1 MLFYKNITSTKLN
14 TMDFQSNTNYSVT
27 MSLPCT
33 NGTPPSNT
41 VIFDQTNTTLVSNF
55 GGYIGSSERQLGIIF
70 PKIFAETL
78 RSECFEYSYN
88 TDSRLKK
95 IHEKVVVPFTKL
107 EETNQQLIE
116 ELARKDAEIAELKQQ
131 SQTKEVI
138 MRQIIETLRINFAM
152 EIEKKDKDCKQQLQE
167 KDERL
172 QEKDE
177 RLEKDADL
185 LKKQQKQLELNN
197 CRMVNL
203 NQRIVNLTK
212 QTEERETLC
221 NELTKDLEEKDADF
235 EDLKNE
241 VHEYYEETKRQNK
254 AIEDLNITNQ
264 EIGRLNYLLILG
276 TSEKKIND
284 FSPEF

>member
-1 MLFYKNITSTKLN
+1 ME
-14 TMDFQSNTNYSVT
+14 FQSNTNYSVT

-33 NGTPPSNT
+33 NGTPPADT
-41 VIFDQTNTTLVSNF
+41 VIFDQTNTTIVSNF

-78 RSECFEYSYN
+78 RNECFEYSYN

-95 IHEKVVVPFTKL
+95 FHEKVVVPFTKL
-107 EETNQQLIE
+107 EDTNQQLRE
-116 ELARKDAEIAELKQQ
+116 EVARKDAEIAELKQQ
-131 SQTKEVI
+131 HQTKEVI
-138 MRQIIETLRINFAM
+138 MRQIIDTLRINFAM

-167 KDERL
+167 KDEQL

-177 RLEKDADL
+177 RLEKDAEL
-185 LKKQQKQLELNN
+185 LKKHQKQLELNN

-221 NELTKDLEEKDADF
+221 HRLTKDLEEKDENF

-241 VHEYYEETKRQNK
+241 VHEYYEETKRQSE
-254 AIEDLNITNQ
+254 AIEYLKITNQ
-264 EIGRLNYLLILG
+264 EISRLNYLLILG

>member
-1 MLFYKNITSTKLN
+1 MEFNPIK
-14 TMDFQSNTNYSVT
+14 Q
-27 MSLPCT
+27 
-33 NGTPPSNT
+33 
-41 VIFDQTNTTLVSNF
+41 
-55 GGYIGSSERQLGIIF
+55 
-70 PKIFAETL
+70 
-78 RSECFEYSYN
+78 
-88 TDSRLKK
+88 
-95 IHEKVVVPFTKL
+95 L
-107 EETNQQLIE
+107 EETNQQLRE

-152 EIEKKDKDCKQQLQE
+152 EIEKKDKDSKQQLQE

-172 QEKDE
+172 QEFKE
-177 RLEKDADL
+177 IHEKNAEL
-185 LKKQQKQLELNN
+185 LKTREKQLELNN

-221 NELTKDLEEKDADF
+221 HRIMYEKDEDF

-241 VHEYYEETKRQNK
+241 IHEYYEETKRQNE
-254 AIEDLNITNQ
+254 AIEYLKITNQ
-264 EIGRLNYLLILG
+264 DICRLNYLLIIG
-276 TSEKKIND
+276 TSEKKISD

>member
-1 MLFYKNITSTKLN
+1 MEFNPIK
-14 TMDFQSNTNYSVT
+14 
-27 MSLPCT
+27 
-33 NGTPPSNT
+33 
-41 VIFDQTNTTLVSNF
+41 
-55 GGYIGSSERQLGIIF
+55 QL
-70 PKIFAETL
+70 
-78 RSECFEYSYN
+78 EY
-88 TDSRLKK
+88 
-95 IHEKVVVPFTKL
+95 
-107 EETNQQLIE
+107 TNQQLRE
-116 ELARKDAEIAELKQQ
+116 EVARKNAEIAEH
-131 SQTKEVI
+131 QTKEVI

-177 RLEKDADL
+177 RLEKDAEL

-212 QTEERETLC
+212 QTEERENLC
-221 NELTKDLEEKDADF
+221 NVLMYEKYADF

-241 VHEYYEETKRQNK
+241 VHEYYEETKRQSE
-254 AIEDLNITNQ
+254 AIEHLKITNQ
-264 EIGRLNYLLILG
+264 DMGRLNYLLILG

>member
-1 MLFYKNITSTKLN
+1 MEFTPIKL
-14 TMDFQSNTNYSVT
+14 T
-27 MSLPCT
+27 
-33 NGTPPSNT
+33 
-41 VIFDQTNTTLVSNF
+41 I
-55 GGYIGSSERQLGIIF
+55 
-70 PKIFAETL
+70 
-78 RSECFEYSYN
+78 
-88 TDSRLKK
+88 
-95 IHEKVVVPFTKL
+95 TKL
-107 EETNQQLIE
+107 EDTNQQLIE
-116 ELARKDAEIAELKQQ
+116 VVARKNAEIAELKQQ

-167 KDERL
+167 KDELL

-177 RLEKDADL
+177 RLEKDAEL
-185 LKKQQKQLELNN
+185 LKKRRQQLELNN

-221 NELTKDLEEKDADF
+221 NELTKNLEEKDEDF

-241 VHEYYEETKRQNK
+241 AHEYYEETKRQSE
-254 AIEDLNITNQ
+254 AIEYLKITNQ
-264 EIGRLNYLLILG
+264 DMCRLNYLLILG

>member
-1 MLFYKNITSTKLN
+1 ME
-14 TMDFQSNTNYSVT
+14 FQSNTNYSVT

-33 NGTPPSNT
+33 NGTPPANT
-41 VIFDQTNTTLVSNF
+41 VIFDQTNTTIVSNF
-55 GGYIGSSERQLGIIF
+55 GGYIGSSERKLGIIF
-70 PKIFAETL
+70 PKIFADTL
-78 RSECFEYSYN
+78 RNECFEYSYN

-107 EETNQQLIE
+107 EETNKQLRE
-116 ELARKDAEIAELKQQ
+116 EVARKDAEIAELKQQ

-138 MRQIIETLRINFAM
+138 MRQIIDTLRINFAM

-172 QEKDE
+172 
-177 RLEKDADL
+177 EKDADL
-185 LKKQQKQLELNN
+185 LKTREKQLELNN

-221 NELTKDLEEKDADF
+221 NVLTKDLEEKDADF

-241 VHEYYEETKRQNK
+241 AHEYYEETKRQNE
-254 AIEDLNITNQ
+254 AIEDLKIINQ

-276 TSEKKIND
+276 TSEIKIND

>member
-1 MLFYKNITSTKLN
+1 MEFNPIKQLE
-14 TMDFQSNTNYSVT
+14 D
-27 MSLPCT
+27 
-33 NGTPPSNT
+33 
-41 VIFDQTNTTLVSNF
+41 TT
-55 GGYIGSSERQLGIIF
+55 
-70 PKIFAETL
+70 T
-78 RSECFEYSYN
+78 
-88 TDSRLKK
+88 
-95 IHEKVVVPFTKL
+95 
-107 EETNQQLIE
+107 QQLRE

-152 EIEKKDKDCKQQLQE
+152 EIEKKDKDYKQQLQE

-172 QEKDE
+172 QEFKE
-177 RLEKDADL
+177 IHEKDAEL
-185 LKKQQKQLELNN
+185 LKTREKQLELNN

-212 QTEERETLC
+212 QTEERENLC
-221 NELTKDLEEKDADF
+221 HRIMYEKDEDF

-241 VHEYYEETKRQNK
+241 AHEYYEETNRQNE
-254 AIEDLNITNQ
+254 AIEFLKKTNQ
-264 EIGRLNYLLILG
+264 DMSRLNYLLIIG

>member
-1 MLFYKNITSTKLN
+1 MEFTTIKISNWGEHPWGEITFKP
-14 TMDFQSNTNYSVT
+14 D
-27 MSLPCT
+27 CT
-33 NGTPPSNT
+33 EIKELGGGKIIN
-41 VIFDQTNTTLVSNF
+41 QTTTYCPDDTSKEENL
-55 GGYIGSSERQLGIIF
+55 IF
-70 PKIFAETL
+70 PTSFVNFFKILSSSSFGHQFWFNNVDGSTFMRYIYQNL
-78 RSECFEYSYN
+78 
-88 TDSRLKK
+88 
-95 IHEKVVVPFTKL
+95 VVPFTKL
-107 EETNQQLIE
+107 EDTNQQLRE
-116 ELARKDAEIAELKQQ
+116 ELARKDAEIVELKQQ
-131 SQTKEVI
+131 TRNDQTKEVI

-152 EIEKKDKDCKQQLQE
+152 EIEKKDKDYKQQ
-167 KDERL
+167 L

-185 LKKQQKQLELNN
+185 LKTREKQLELNN

-212 QTEERETLC
+212 QTEERENLC
-221 NELTKDLEEKDADF
+221 HRIMYEKDEDF

-241 VHEYYEETKRQNK
+241 VHEYYEETKRQNE
-254 AIEDLNITNQ
+254 AIEDLKITNQ

>member
-1 MLFYKNITSTKLN
+1 MEFTTIKISNWGQHPWGEITFKP
-14 TMDFQSNTNYSVT
+14 D
-27 MSLPCT
+27 CT
-33 NGTPPSNT
+33 E
-41 VIFDQTNTTLVSNF
+41 IKELD
-55 GGYIGSSERQLGIIF
+55 GGRIINQKTYCPDDTSKEENLIF
-70 PKIFAETL
+70 PTSFVNFFKILSSSSFGHQFWFTTGDGSTFMRYIYQNL
-78 RSECFEYSYN
+78 
-88 TDSRLKK
+88 
-95 IHEKVVVPFTKL
+95 VVPFTKL

-116 ELARKDAEIAELKQQ
+116 VVARKNAEIAELKQQ

-172 QEKDE
+172 EKHAE
-177 RLEKDADL
+177 L
-185 LKKQQKQLELNN
+185 LKKQQKQLERNN

-212 QTEERETLC
+212 QTEERENLC
-221 NELTKDLEEKDADF
+221 NVLTKDLEEKDADF

-241 VHEYYEETKRQNK
+241 VHEYYEETKRQSET
-254 AIEDLNITNQ
+254 IEDLKITNQ
-264 EIGRLNYLLILG
+264 DMGRLNYLLILG

>member
-1 MLFYKNITSTKLN
+1 
-14 TMDFQSNTNYSVT
+14 

-33 NGTPPSNT
+33 NGTPPANT
-41 VIFDQTNTTLVSNF
+41 VIFDQTNTTIVSNF

-78 RSECFEYSYN
+78 RNECFEYSYN

-107 EETNQQLIE
+107 EDTNQQLIE
-116 ELARKDAEIAELKQQ
+116 VVARKNAEIAELKQH
-131 SQTKEVI
+131 QTKEVI

-172 QEKDE
+172 QEFKE
-177 RLEKDADL
+177 IQEKDAEL

-212 QTEERETLC
+212 QTEERENLC
-221 NELTKDLEEKDADF
+221 NVLTKDLEEKDEEIEDF
-235 EDLKNE
+235 KNE
-241 VHEYYEETKRQNK
+241 VHEYYEETKRQNE
-254 AIEDLNITNQ
+254 AIEELKITNQ
-264 EIGRLNYLLILG
+264 DMGRLNYLLILG
-276 TSEKKIND
+276 TSKKKIND

>member
-1 MLFYKNITSTKLN
+1 MEFKPIK
-14 TMDFQSNTNYSVT
+14 Q
-27 MSLPCT
+27 
-33 NGTPPSNT
+33 
-41 VIFDQTNTTLVSNF
+41 
-55 GGYIGSSERQLGIIF
+55 
-70 PKIFAETL
+70 
-78 RSECFEYSYN
+78 
-88 TDSRLKK
+88 
-95 IHEKVVVPFTKL
+95 L
-107 EETNQQLIE
+107 EETNQQLRE
-116 ELARKDAEIAELKQQ
+116 EVARKDAEIAELKQQ

-172 QEKDE
+172 
-177 RLEKDADL
+177 EKDAEL

-221 NELTKDLEEKDADF
+221 NELTKELEEKDEDF

-241 VHEYYEETKRQNK
+241 AHEYYEETKRQSE
-254 AIEDLNITNQ
+254 AIEYLKITNQ

>member
-1 MLFYKNITSTKLN
+1 MEFTPIKL
-14 TMDFQSNTNYSVT
+14 T
-27 MSLPCT
+27 
-33 NGTPPSNT
+33 
-41 VIFDQTNTTLVSNF
+41 I
-55 GGYIGSSERQLGIIF
+55 
-70 PKIFAETL
+70 
-78 RSECFEYSYN
+78 
-88 TDSRLKK
+88 
-95 IHEKVVVPFTKL
+95 TKL
-107 EETNQQLIE
+107 EDTNQQLRE
-116 ELARKDAEIAELKQQ
+116 EVARKDAEIAELKQHA
-131 SQTKEVI
+131 QTKEVI

-167 KDERL
+167 KDELL

-177 RLEKDADL
+177 RLEKDAEL
-185 LKKQQKQLELNN
+185 LKKRRQQLELNN

-221 NELTKDLEEKDADF
+221 NELTKNLEEKDEDF

-241 VHEYYEETKRQNK
+241 VHEYYEETKRQRE
-254 AIEDLNITNQ
+254 AIEDLKITNQ
-264 EIGRLNYLLILG
+264 DMSRLNYLLILG

>member
-1 MLFYKNITSTKLN
+1 MEFNPIK
-14 TMDFQSNTNYSVT
+14 Q
-27 MSLPCT
+27 
-33 NGTPPSNT
+33 
-41 VIFDQTNTTLVSNF
+41 
-55 GGYIGSSERQLGIIF
+55 
-70 PKIFAETL
+70 
-78 RSECFEYSYN
+78 
-88 TDSRLKK
+88 
-95 IHEKVVVPFTKL
+95 L
-107 EETNQQLIE
+107 EETNQQLRE
-116 ELARKDAEIAELKQQ
+116 EVSRKDAEIAELKQQ

-167 KDERL
+167 FKDTH
-172 QEKDE
+172 EKDE
-177 RLEKDADL
+177 EL
-185 LKKQQKQLELNN
+185 LKTREKQLELNN

-221 NELTKDLEEKDADF
+221 HRIMYEKDEDF

-241 VHEYYEETKRQNK
+241 VHEYYEETKRQNE
-254 AIEDLNITNQ
+254 AIEYLKITNQ